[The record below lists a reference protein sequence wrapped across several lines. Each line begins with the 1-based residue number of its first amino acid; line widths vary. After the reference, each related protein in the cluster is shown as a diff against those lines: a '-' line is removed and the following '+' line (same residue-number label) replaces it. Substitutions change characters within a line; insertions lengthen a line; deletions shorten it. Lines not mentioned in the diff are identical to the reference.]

1 MADILVRT
9 FGRTLTVAA
18 LLAGA
23 LTPAAAHAQ
32 NPTTQQIEQALATR
46 PGAGATVRSRISSSG
61 LTPEQVRQRLTAA
74 GYPANLLDAY
84 MPGSAA
90 SAGDVA
96 PDESVM
102 KAASFLGLVD
112 AQEAAA
118 AKSGGSEVARVSAPA
133 PAPEKPDSRIFGMD
147 VFRRSTSQF
156 QPDLAGPVDPSYKVG
171 PRDVLALILTGGV
184 ETSYTLEVTR
194 EGFVVIPQVGQ
205 VYVAN
210 LTLDQV
216 NDVLFPRLKQVYSG
230 IGRDASAA
238 TKFYV
243 TVAKLRTNQVFV
255 IGEAS
260 APASYQVSSVGTMLT
275 ALYGA
280 GGPSGNGSMRKIELR
295 RGGKVVS
302 TLDVYDYLIK
312 GDASRDV
319 RLETS
324 DVVFVPVHGPRVQIS
339 GEVIRPAIY
348 EINSRETLRD
358 VIAMAGGF
366 TAEAGRRRVLVRR
379 IVPPSER
386 TTADASRDRTV
397 LDLASAD
404 FNTGSGPTFP
414 LQDGDQVEVLAISD
428 RVRNQINVQ
437 GAVWSPGTQGFTAGM
452 RLSDALR
459 KAGGVKPDV
468 KDVLITRLQSDQIH
482 FQMRAAFSDTLGTL
496 VEDMPLQEDDQ
507 IQVFGTTDFRPSR
520 YVVITGAVKNGGRYG
535 WHEGMTLHDI
545 VQLAGGLVDGAYL
558 DHAEVARLPRSR
570 ENGQLATTVNAPLDS
585 TYLFERGIDGK
596 YVGPPGL
603 PAPQATATEFAL
615 QPYDN
620 VLILRQPDW
629 EAQRTVTLSGEV
641 KFPGTY
647 ALLSKQERLS
657 NVVQRAGGLTSRA
670 YAEGALFTR
679 TRGDL
684 GRVAFNLSAAI
695 REPGSRDDFVLVAGD
710 ELRIPT
716 FDPTVRI
723 EGAVHSPIAV
733 AYVPGKKLGYYVN
746 AAGGT
751 TYNADRHKAYVRQ
764 PSGIVEPYI
773 WRLFPLPDH
782 KPKPA
787 AGAVVVVPAKDPN
800 DKKDWT
806 AISGAVAQIFTSFV
820 AIFAIMKRI

>member
-1 MADILVRT
+1 MADTLVRT
-9 FGRTLTVAA
+9 FGRTLAAAA
-18 LLAGA
+18 LLVGVLA
-23 LTPAAAHAQ
+23 PVAASAQ
-32 NPTTQQIEQALATR
+32 NPTTQQVEQALATR
-46 PGAGATVRSRISSSG
+46 PGAGATVRSRINSSG

-90 SAGDVA
+90 SAADAA

-118 AKSGGSEVARVSAPA
+118 AKGGGSEVARVSAPA
-133 PAPEKPDSRIFGMD
+133 PAPEKPDSRIFGME

-156 QPDLAGPVDPSYKVG
+156 QPDLAGPVDATYKVG
-171 PRDVLALILTGGV
+171 PRDVLVLILTGGV

-295 RGGKVVS
+295 RGGKLVS

-324 DVVFVPVHGPRVQIS
+324 DVIFVPVHGPRVQIS

-348 EINSRETLRD
+348 EINARETLRD

-386 TTADASRDRTV
+386 SSTDGGRDRTV
-397 LDLASAD
+397 LDLAAAD
-404 FNTGSGPTFP
+404 FSTGTGPAFP

-437 GAVWSPGTQGFTAGM
+437 GAVWSPGAQGFAPGM

-482 FQMRAAFSDTLGTL
+482 LQLRAAFSDTLGTL

-520 YVVITGAVKNGGRYG
+520 YVVITGAVNRGGRYR
-535 WHEGMTLHDI
+535 WHEGMTLRDI
-545 VQLAGGLVDGAYL
+545 IQLSGGLSDGAYL
-558 DHAEVARLPRSR
+558 ERAEVARLPGSR
-570 ENGQLATTVNAPLDS
+570 ENGILATTVEVPLDS
-585 TYLFERGIDGK
+585 TYLFERGLDGK
-596 YVGPPGL
+596 YIGPPGL
-603 PAPQATATEFAL
+603 QAPSARAGEFL
-615 QPYDN
+615 LRPYDN
-620 VLILRQPDW
+620 VMILRQPDW
-629 EAQRTVTLSGEV
+629 ELERTVSLGGEV
-641 KFPGTY
+641 RFPGTY
-647 ALLSKQERLS
+647 ALLSKQERISTLI
-657 NVVQRAGGLTSRA
+657 QRAGGLTPRA

-679 TRGDL
+679 MRGDL
-684 GRVAFNLSAAI
+684 GRVAIDLRAALK
-695 REPGSRDDFVLVAGD
+695 EPGSRNDFVLVSGD
-710 ELRIPT
+710 ELRVPT
-716 FDPTVRI
+716 FDPTVKI
-723 EGAVHSPIAV
+723 EGAVHSPISI
-733 AYVPGKKLGYYVN
+733 AYAPGKKLSDYVN
-746 AAGGT
+746 AAGGA
-751 TYNADRHKAYVRQ
+751 TYLANKHKAYVRQ
-764 PSGIVEPYI
+764 PNGIVEPYK
-773 WRLFPLPDH
+773 RRAFPLPDH
-782 KPKPA
+782 DPTPA
-787 AGAVVVVPAKDPN
+787 AGAVVIVPTKDPN
-800 DKKDWT
+800 DRKDWT
-806 AISGAVAQIFTSFV
+806 AIVGSIAQTTASLV
-820 AIFAIMKRI
+820 AIIVVLRR